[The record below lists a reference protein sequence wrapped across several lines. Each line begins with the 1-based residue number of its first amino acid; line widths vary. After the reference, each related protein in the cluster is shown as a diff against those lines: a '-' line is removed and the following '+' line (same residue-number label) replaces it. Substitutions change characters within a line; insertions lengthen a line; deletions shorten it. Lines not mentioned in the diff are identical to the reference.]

1 MNIQFINLKNTSN
14 NKITVLI
21 ILSLKPL
28 EYSKKLK
35 MINNK
40 LKVLMSLLE
49 SKNGNKPGNL

>member
-21 ILSLKPL
+21 ILSLEPL
-28 EYSKKLK
+28 KYCKKLT

-40 LKVLMSLLE
+40 LKVLTSLSE
-49 SKNGNKPGNL
+49 SKNGNKPDNL